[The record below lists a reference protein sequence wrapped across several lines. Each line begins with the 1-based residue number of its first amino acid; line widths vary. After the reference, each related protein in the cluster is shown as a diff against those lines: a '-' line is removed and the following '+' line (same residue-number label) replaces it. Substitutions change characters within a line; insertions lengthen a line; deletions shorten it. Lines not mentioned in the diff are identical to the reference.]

1 MIMIQHFSHFY
12 MIICGKPRQ
21 LIQRNI
27 FDRILLIPGIALS
40 VHLHDV
46 STFLLHQVVLQ
57 AVPPELFT
65 NGSEL
70 VRFRMSEKKISV
82 MSRIDAASICAEQL
96 IGDLSLQKL
105 NDIFQSVLRRQ
116 KNRVDPIRSKFGEIV
131 QEEVSVEE
139 KTEYMTEFVSSHK
152 RFSFKDLL
160 ERQGSKMEVIVTFLV
175 ILEFMKAGIITI
187 RQEKIFDDIEVESLV
202 AA

>member
-27 FDRILLIPGIALS
+27 FDRILLITGIALS

-96 IGDLSLQKL
+96 IGDLSGFFLKTVKQE
-105 NDIFQSVLRRQ
+105 DIVGNAPFWLITFICQ
-116 KNRVDPIRSKFGEIV
+116 FGGCV
-131 QEEVSVEE
+131 YFYAV
-139 KTEYMTEFVSSHK
+139 
-152 RFSFKDLL
+152 
-160 ERQGSKMEVIVTFLV
+160 
-175 ILEFMKAGIITI
+175 
-187 RQEKIFDDIEVESLV
+187 
-202 AA
+202 